1 MQKKIVMTHKY
12 YDFYMR
18 FPSVADAENAQ
29 RSYNET
35 HRPRIGGKFVINDN
49 GVCSLSIT
57 DECELIADIYQ
68 FGMKRFIVVDNY
80 HGQNRKDGKMYFD
93 FQTDT
98 DVLHSFLYDDEI
110 FENINQFLKEDIY
123 SDGYENKNGELPP
136 IIKRHIDSMG
146 VDDLYDMLS
155 VNAPGFDI

>member
-1 MQKKIVMTHKY
+1 MTHKY

-18 FPSVADAENAQ
+18 FPSFEDAQKAQ
-29 RSYNET
+29 QFYNET

-57 DECELIADIYQ
+57 DECELICDIYQ

-136 IIKRHIDSMG
+136 IIKQHIDSMG

>member
-1 MQKKIVMTHKY
+1 MTHKY

-18 FPSVADAENAQ
+18 FPSFEDAQKAQ
-29 RSYNET
+29 QFYNET

-57 DECELIADIYQ
+57 DECELICDIYQ

-98 DVLHSFLYDDEI
+98 DVLHSFLYDDQI
-110 FENINQFLKEDIY
+110 FENINKFLKDDIY
-123 SDGYENKNGELPP
+123 SDGYENKNGEFPP

-146 VDDLYDMLS
+146 VDDIYDMLS